1 MRIAVPAFRRSAW
14 VLVLIAG
21 TSLGLAPLENRER
34 SRTIVS
40 VLRTE
45 GTLRAL
51 GGLDL
56 DFLGEKDGRL
66 YIVARPEDLTVLS
79 SRRVPYA
86 AEATPFDA
94 VPEGDMRAAGGI
106 NGDYH
111 SYEELEAG
119 LQDLAAAH
127 PRLVRIV
134 TIGTSL
140 EGRKIDAVR
149 IGSEASTDGSKAEI
163 LVLGCHHAREWISV
177 EVPFRLAERLA
188 AGYESDPEIREIVDR
203 CTFWIVPLIN
213 PDGLEYSINVYRYWR
228 KNRRANRDGSFGVDL
243 NRNYGYM
250 WGYDDSGSSPD
261 PESSVFRGE
270 SPFSEPETRAV
281 RDFFLAGN
289 IGALISFHSFTQVI
303 QYPWGFEN
311 RPTDKEELLHDL
323 ASRMAS
329 RMAAVHGRSYA
340 FRRAAGQYTTNGD
353 ITDWAFGVSGI
364 PAFTIELPP
373 VDILGGGFFNAE
385 ADITG
390 IFEENFP
397 AVIELARFA
406 AANSAVS
413 RFPPIEEL
421 RRHYPLTKD
430 TRKDK

>member
-1 MRIAVPAFRRSAW
+1 M
-14 VLVLIAG
+14 
-21 TSLGLAPLENRER
+21 
-34 SRTIVS
+34 
-40 VLRTE
+40 LRTE

-51 GGLDL
+51 GGLAL

-66 YIVARPEDLTVLS
+66 YIVARPEDLKILS

-86 AEATPFDA
+86 SEAAPAPLAA
-94 VPEGDMRAAGGI
+94 VPGGDMRAAAGGI

-111 SYEELEAG
+111 SYGELEAG
-119 LQDLAAAH
+119 LEALAAAH
-127 PRLVRIV
+127 PRHVRVV

-140 EGRKIDAVR
+140 EGRKIDALR
-149 IGSEASTDGSKAEI
+149 IGSDASTDGPKAEI
-163 LVLGCHHAREWISV
+163 LILGCHHAREWISV

-188 AGYESDPEIREIVDR
+188 AGYEGDPAIREIVDH

-250 WGYDDSGSSPD
+250 WGYDDGGSSPE
-261 PESSVFRGE
+261 PESEVFRGE

-281 RDFFLAGN
+281 RDLFLSRN
-289 IGALISFHSFTQVI
+289 IGAMVSFHSFSQAI
-303 QYPWGFEN
+303 YYPWGYDHL
-311 RPTDKEELLHDL
+311 PTDKDTALNDL
-323 ASRMAS
+323 ANRMAS
-329 RMAAVHGRSYA
+329 RIAAVHGRSYA
-340 FRRAAGQYTTNGD
+340 VGRAAGQYTTNGD
-353 ITDWAFGVSGI
+353 TIDWAFGVAGV

-373 VDILGGGFFNAE
+373 VDVLGGGFFNAE
-385 ADITG
+385 ADIAG

-397 AVIELARFA
+397 AVVELARQA
-406 AANSAVS
+406 AANAAAS
-413 RFPPIEEL
+413 RLPPVEKL
-421 RRHYPLTKD
+421 RRHFPLTKD